1 MVMVGFKSVNFL
13 FNSVGMVFFDLCCGF
28 VLCFLGLLFGSL
40 FLLWLVL
47 VLFVVVELV
56 SLFAL

>member
-1 MVMVGFKSVNFL
+1 MMVVGFKGVDFL

-40 FLLWLVL
+40 FLL
-47 VLFVVVELV
+47 
-56 SLFAL
+56 

>member
-1 MVMVGFKSVNFL
+1 MNFL
-13 FNSVGMVFFDLCCGF
+13 FNSVDMVFFDLCCGF
-28 VLCFLGLLFGSL
+28 VLCFLGLLLGRL

-47 VLFVVVELV
+47 VLFVAVGCA